1 MARIITET
9 PLPTSAKRGPGQ
21 APVRAHPKPNIVPP
35 TAYRTPL
42 PSTFFGIAITSPEAD
57 GSANFLMSATESAAV
72 AMAEPIIPYIWKDW
86 NRNIS

>member
-42 PSTFFGIAITSPEAD
+42 PNVFLGIEMASPEAD
-57 GSANFLMSATESAAV
+57 LSASFLMSATDAAAV
-72 AMAEPIIPYIWKDW
+72 AMADPMMPYI
-86 NRNIS
+86 RND